1 MFGTISPRGVAAAMP
16 RFMKCLTWISA
27 ESLPSGL
34 STQVALTLGLR
45 AAAQM
50 TALARISSGETLMP
64 SKSREAF
71 RRLTN
76 SMVRLASTS
85 TKMLTCGAEKADSTM
100 ALAVALRTPLTGIRS
115 IRWSCGRPDLPQ
127 NESALSTSAS
137 RWAW

>member
-1 MFGTISPRGVAAAMP
+1 
-16 RFMKCLTWISA
+16 MKCLTWISA
-27 ESLPSGL
+27 VSLPSGL

-64 SKSREAF
+64 SKSREALS
-71 RRLTN
+71 RLTN

-85 TKMLTCGAEKADSTM
+85 TKMLTCGAAKADSTM

-115 IRWSCGRPDLPQ
+115 IRWSCGRPVLPQ
-127 NESALSTSAS
+127 KVSALSTSAS

>member
-1 MFGTISPRGVAAAMP
+1 MFGTIRPRGVAAAMP

-27 ESLPSGL
+27 VSVPSAL

-50 TALARISSGETLMP
+50 TAFARISSGETLMP
-64 SKSREAF
+64 SKSRDTF
-71 RRLTN
+71 SRLTN

-100 ALAVALRTPLTGIRS
+100 AFAVAFLTPLTGMRS
-115 IRWSCGRPDLPQ
+115 MRWSCGRPDLPQ
-127 NESALSTSAS
+127 KVSALSTSAS

>member
-1 MFGTISPRGVAAAMP
+1 MP

-34 STQVALTLGLR
+34 STHVALTLGLR

-64 SKSREAF
+64 SKSREALS
-71 RRLTN
+71 RLTN

-85 TKMLTCGAEKADSTM
+85 TKMLTCGAAKADSTM
-100 ALAVALRTPLTGIRS
+100 AFAVALRTPLTGIRS

-127 NESALSTSAS
+127 NVSALSSSAS